1 MNKPIRRA
9 ALLGAPQRRVTS
21 PDETPLAQLSL
32 ILAGWVAA
40 TKSQM
45 ESTQGRF
52 SDTPIAQPTT
62 TDLSVLV
69 G

>member
-9 ALLGAPQRRVTS
+9 ALLGAPQRRVT
-21 PDETPLAQLSL
+21 PLDETPLAQLSL

-45 ESTQGRF
+45 ESTPGLF
-52 SDTPIAQPTT
+52 SDTPVAQPAT
-62 TDLSVLV
+62 TDLSVSV